1 MSHPSP
7 DAPQAS
13 QGSTP
18 SAGAGPTAAGSAAAS
33 TGRRQDSSS
42 DDQEVSPERRSPGVA
57 DRIPRERRQR
67 RPDRAL
73 NLLLLAAERDVRI
86 GMTVSVNGIVVSG
99 TLIGALA
106 YCRALADQFTTV
118 TGGTAMDEALADSFR
133 DLVDDVTSASSGDR
147 RHPPDPVS
155 YEHSVAF
162 IHLADARYVTGS
174 SMLPHGRHGVLWR
187 CPVSDVTG
195 WSLGDLSAV

>member
-7 DAPQAS
+7 DAAQAG
-13 QGSTP
+13 QGSTD
-18 SAGAGPTAAGSAAAS
+18 SAGKGNKAPTGSPD
-33 TGRRQDSSS
+33 RRQASGNAE
-42 DDQEVSPERRSPGVA
+42 QEISPERRSPGVA

-86 GMTVSVNGIVVSG
+86 GMTVSVNGVVVSG

-106 YCRALADQFTTV
+106 YCRALADQFATV
-118 TGGTAMDEALADSFR
+118 TGGTAMDEVLADSFR
-133 DLVDDVTSASSGDR
+133 DLVDDVTSATSGDR
-147 RHPPDPVS
+147 RDPPDPVA

-162 IHLADARYVTGS
+162 IHLSDARYVTGS